1 MGQIK
6 MNNNIFSTI
15 NEYSKSAPVDINGL
29 IRALGIKLQQA
40 LLAPDIAGMIEKT
53 KDGSYIITVNE
64 RDPITRQRFTLA
76 HELGHYVHHRDK
88 IGDGVQDDR
97 LYRNTGLFQNS
108 KIGTRQE
115 TQANQ
120 FAAGVLMPFD
130 LINQLRDAGCD
141 TPEKLAERL
150 VVSVQAMKY
159 RLGVL

>member
-1 MGQIK
+1 M
-6 MNNNIFSTI
+6 MNDNIFATI
-15 NEYSKSAPVDINGL
+15 NEYSKRAPVDIEGL
-29 IRALGIKLQQA
+29 IRALGIKLEKA
-40 LLAPDIAGMIEKT
+40 LLDANIAGMIEKT
-53 KDGSYIITVNE
+53 KDGCYAITVNE

-120 FAAGVLMPFD
+120 FAAGVLMPWD
-130 LINQLRDAGCD
+130 LIGQLREAGCD
-141 TPEKLAERL
+141 TPEKLAEKL
-150 VVSVQAMKY
+150 CVSVQAMKF
-159 RLGVL
+159 RLGVA